1 VTHGLGPFGIWARG
15 DRLSP
20 ELASELEAL
29 GYGAVWI
36 GSSPSADL
44 AGPERLLDATD
55 ELVVAT
61 GIVNI
66 WRSPAD
72 EVARSY
78 HRIAERHPGRFL
90 LGIGVGHPEATG
102 DRYRRPYEAL
112 VAYLDALDAA
122 GVPKDDLALAALG
135 PKVLRLAAERTAGA
149 HPYLTTPEHS
159 RAAREL
165 LGAGPLLAPEQHV
178 VLDVDTRR
186 ARAVAR
192 TALASYLRMVNYR
205 NSWRRL
211 GFADADLA
219 DGGSDALVDALV
231 AYGDEAA
238 VAARLREHLDAGADH
253 VCLQLLMEPGADP
266 LPGYR
271 RLAEALPLH
280 R

>member
-1 VTHGLGPFGIWARG
+1 VTRSLGAFGIWARG

-20 ELASELEAL
+20 ELAAEVEAL
-29 GYGAVWI
+29 GYGALWI
-36 GSSPSADL
+36 GGSPSADL
-44 AGPERLLDATD
+44 QRPERLLDATD

-135 PKVLRLAAERTAGA
+135 PKVLQLAAERTAGA

-165 LGAGPLLAPEQHV
+165 LGAGPLIAPEQHV
-178 VLDVDTRR
+178 VLDRDPER
-186 ARAVAR
+186 ARALAR
-192 TALASYLRMVNYR
+192 SALASYLQMVNYR

-211 GFADADLA
+211 GFSDADLA
-219 DGGSDALVDALV
+219 DAGSDVLVDALV
-231 AYGDEAA
+231 GHGDESA
-238 VAARLREHLDAGADH
+238 VVARLREHLDAGADH
-253 VCLQLLMEPGADP
+253 VCLQLLVEPGADP

-271 RLAEALPLH
+271 RLAEELQ

>member
-1 VTHGLGPFGIWARG
+1 VTRSLGSFGIWARG
-15 DRLSP
+15 DRISG
-20 ELASELEAL
+20 ELAAELEAL
-29 GYGAVWI
+29 GYGALWI
-36 GSSPSADL
+36 GGSPSADL

-178 VLDVDTRR
+178 VLDVDPGR
-186 ARAVAR
+186 ARALAR
-192 TALASYLRMVNYR
+192 SALASYLQMVNYR

-211 GFADADLA
+211 GFSDADLA
-219 DGGSDALVDALV
+219 DGGSDVLVDALV
-231 AYGDEAA
+231 AHGDEAA
-238 VAARLREHLDAGADH
+238 VAARLREHLDVGADH
-253 VCLQLLMEPGADP
+253 VCLQLLVEPGADP

-271 RLAEALPLH
+271 RLAESFSSV
-280 R
+280 

>member
-1 VTHGLGPFGIWARG
+1 VTRSVGAFGIWARG
-15 DRLSP
+15 DRLAP
-20 ELASELEAL
+20 ELAAELEAL
-29 GYGAVWI
+29 GYGALWI
-36 GSSPSADL
+36 GGSPSADL
-44 AGPERLLDATD
+44 AGPERLLDATN

-66 WRSPAD
+66 WKSPAD

-112 VAYLDALDAA
+112 VEYLDALDAA

-165 LGAGPLLAPEQHV
+165 LGAGPLIAPEQHV
-178 VLDVDTRR
+178 VLDDDPER
-186 ARAVAR
+186 ARALAR
-192 TALASYLRMVNYR
+192 SALASYLQMVNYR

-211 GFADADLA
+211 GFADVDLA
-219 DGGSDALVDALV
+219 GGGSDRLVDALV
-231 AYGDEAA
+231 AHGGEEEVA
-238 VAARLREHLDAGADH
+238 VRLREHLDVGADH
-253 VCLQLLMEPGADP
+253 VCLQLLVEPGADP

-271 RLAEALPLH
+271 RLAEELQ

>member
-1 VTHGLGPFGIWARG
+1 VTRSLGVFGIWARG
-15 DRLSP
+15 NRLSP
-20 ELASELEAL
+20 ELAAEVEAL
-29 GYGAVWI
+29 GYGGLWI
-36 GSSPSADL
+36 GGSPSADL
-44 AGPERLLDATD
+44 AGPQQLLDATD

-135 PKVLRLAAERTAGA
+135 PKVLQLAAERTAGA

-165 LGAGPLLAPEQHV
+165 LGAGPLIAPEQHV
-178 VLDVDTRR
+178 VLDRDPER
-186 ARAVAR
+186 ARALAR
-192 TALASYLRMVNYR
+192 SALASYLQMVNYR

-211 GFADADLA
+211 GFSDADLA
-219 DGGSDALVDALV
+219 DAGSDVLVDALV
-231 AYGDEAA
+231 GHGDESA
-238 VAARLREHLDAGADH
+238 VVARLREHLDAGADH
-253 VCLQLLMEPGADP
+253 VCLQLLVEPGADP

-271 RLAEALPLH
+271 RLAEELQ

>member
-1 VTHGLGPFGIWARG
+1 VTRGLGRFGIWARG

-20 ELASELEAL
+20 ELVSELEAL
-29 GYGAVWI
+29 GYGAVWVG
-36 GSSPSADL
+36 GSPPADL

-78 HRIAERHPGRFL
+78 HRIVQRHPGRFL

-112 VAYLDALDAA
+112 VAYLDVLDAA

-165 LGAGPLLAPEQHV
+165 LGAGPLVAPEQHV
-178 VLDVDTRR
+178 VLDVDPRR
-186 ARAVAR
+186 ARALAR
-192 TALASYLRMVNYR
+192 SALASYLQMVNYR

-231 AYGDEAA
+231 AHGDEAG
-238 VAARLREHLDAGADH
+238 VAARLREHLDVGADH
-253 VCLQLLMEPGADP
+253 VCLQLLVGRGADP

-271 RLAEALPLH
+271 RLAEELQ